1 MKSKALYRKENQF
14 VRVLRVKEDKVFV
27 IDCIK
32 RLIPKW
38 MDEAS
43 LDGFLECEE
52 RELLEYL
59 GKAFDDIEEMSE
71 KDRRIMNKRFQM
83 LYGAVSFAHN
93 SFLRN
98 EAINVI
104 EEEYGISRNTIK
116 HYLCDYLAFGDI
128 RILAPKKREERPLTE
143 DEKNMRWALNK
154 FYYSLNRNSLK
165 TAYTMMLKNRYCD
178 GEGKLLENYPS
189 YYQFRYFFRKTKDQQ
204 KFYISREGLA
214 VYQRDYR
221 PLLGDGVREYAP
233 CIGTAMLDSTVCDI
247 YLINEANQIV
257 GRPLLSVCIDA
268 YSGICMGYSLTW
280 EGGMYSLRNL
290 MLNVISDKR
299 EHCKRYGINISTE
312 EWDVSEL
319 PLRMIT
325 DKGSEYKSENFE
337 QLSELGISIVNL
349 PPYRPELKGPVE
361 KFFDCVQGYYK
372 PYLKGKGVIEPDFQ
386 ERGKHDYR
394 KDASLTLEQFEKV
407 LIHCIL
413 FYNTKRILNDFPFSE
428 EMLAENIT
436 PYPYVIWNREKEQGA
451 ELVKVK
457 AEELVRVLLPR
468 TRGKFKRN
476 GLLVNGL
483 RYKNK
488 NYSEQYLQGKEAVV
502 AYNAD
507 DVSEVWLLENGS
519 FVPFDLIE
527 SRFKDKQLEA
537 VKAMQ
542 QKQTRLCRD
551 EQRNMT
557 QAEIELAEK
566 ILTVRSQ
573 AQKTTKTTVKNIRS
587 TRQKEQKNL
596 HKDFVK
602 EVM

>member
-1 MKSKALYRKENQF
+1 
-14 VRVLRVKEDKVFV
+14 
-27 IDCIK
+27 
-32 RLIPKW
+32 
-38 MDEAS
+38 
-43 LDGFLECEE
+43 
-52 RELLEYL
+52 
-59 GKAFDDIEEMSE
+59 
-71 KDRRIMNKRFQM
+71 M
-83 LYGAVSFAHN
+83 LY
-93 SFLRN
+93 
-98 EAINVI
+98 
-104 EEEYGISRNTIK
+104 
-116 HYLCDYLAFGDI
+116 I
-128 RILAPKKREERPLTE
+128 RET
-143 DEKNMRWALNK
+143 
-154 FYYSLNRNSLK
+154 
-165 TAYTMMLKNRYCD
+165 
-178 GEGKLLENYPS
+178 
-189 YYQFRYFFRKTKDQQ
+189 
-204 KFYISREGLA
+204 
-214 VYQRDYR
+214 
-221 PLLGDGVREYAP
+221 
-233 CIGTAMLDSTVCDI
+233 
-247 YLINEANQIV
+247 
-257 GRPLLSVCIDA
+257 
-268 YSGICMGYSLTW
+268 
-280 EGGMYSLRNL
+280 
-290 MLNVISDKR
+290 
-299 EHCKRYGINISTE
+299 
-312 EWDVSEL
+312 
-319 PLRMIT
+319 T
-325 DKGSEYKSENFE
+325 D
-337 QLSELGISIVNL
+337 
-349 PPYRPELKGPVE
+349 
-361 KFFDCVQGYYK
+361 
-372 PYLKGKGVIEPDFQ
+372 
-386 ERGKHDYR
+386 
-394 KDASLTLEQFEKV
+394 LEQFEKV